1 VLVPLEAVA
10 ASAGGAT
17 VEVRHGASWK
27 EVPVSISSRTNTM
40 AVVTSGLSPGDEIA
54 IAHP

>member
-1 VLVPLEAVA
+1 
-10 ASAGGAT
+10 
-17 VEVRHGASWK
+17 VRNGQGWR

-40 AVVTSGLSPGDEIA
+40 AVVTSGLNPGDEIA